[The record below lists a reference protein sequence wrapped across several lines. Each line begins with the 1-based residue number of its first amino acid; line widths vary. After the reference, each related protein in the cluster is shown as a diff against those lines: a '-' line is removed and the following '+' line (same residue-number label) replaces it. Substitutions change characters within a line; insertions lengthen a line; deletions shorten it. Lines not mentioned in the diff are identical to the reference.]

1 MVTQYRQTQEGQQD
15 MEANRLGKL
24 KIFKGLSSLRFHEI
38 PKWSNF
44 RDEGWAGQKKVGRLQ
59 TKKSWN

>member
-1 MVTQYRQTQEGQQD
+1 MVTQHRQTQEGQEAMD
-15 MEANRLGKL
+15 ANRLGKL

-44 RDEGWAGQKKVGRLQ
+44 RDEGWAG
-59 TKKSWN
+59 